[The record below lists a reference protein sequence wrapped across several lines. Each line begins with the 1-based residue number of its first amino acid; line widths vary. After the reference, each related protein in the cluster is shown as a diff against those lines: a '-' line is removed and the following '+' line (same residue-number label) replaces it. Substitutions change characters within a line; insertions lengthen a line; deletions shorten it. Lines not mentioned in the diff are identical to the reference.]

1 MRVLRRSYARFESNP
16 ASARYATAAIIT
28 VTVIVVVVG
37 ALLMWSFDRA
47 NYPSFGEALWFTL
60 QTVTTVG
67 YGDTTPTSAVG
78 RFVASVVMLAGIG
91 LITVVTAA
99 VTSVF
104 IEAARVRSAKHRSV
118 ETAAEPDPFT
128 RLHESLA
135 AIAERL
141 ERLEAHEVEAH
152 EVKAHGVEARGAD
165 EASDPT

>member
-1 MRVLRRSYARFESNP
+1 
-16 ASARYATAAIIT
+16 
-28 VTVIVVVVG
+28 
-37 ALLMWSFDRA
+37 MWSFDRA

-104 IEAARVRSAKHRSV
+104 IEAARVRSAKHRAV
-118 ETAAEPDPFT
+118 ETAAESDPFT
-128 RLHESLA
+128 QLHESLA

-141 ERLEAHEVEAH
+141 ERLEAH
-152 EVKAHGVEARGAD
+152 GVESHRAD
-165 EASDPT
+165 ESSDPE